1 MKFADRLKI
10 TATGTSAATI
20 TFGAAVPGFRTL
32 AQAIADG
39 AYVVGD
45 TGVPFTIDDGAGN
58 KETSLFTITSAT
70 VLTRTSVRSSSAG
83 GTTPATFTG
92 ATLNVFSAMPADFA
106 SRLIIAAAVTGIY
119 AVDETLTAAYP
130 VGTVG
135 TIQFVRTLLVAPY
148 TRTAIANAVAN
159 AVNSLT
165 YKVTVDDAGCRID
178 VDCSNQVS
186 TVTGGAVPASAVVST
201 VFRSIYTMELSENTS
216 YSNRVAVRDSLRTSI
231 ILRNKNAYPLQY
243 AVSTSTNNIR
253 SAPGAA
259 NFTRLD
265 PGQELYA
272 TGIDQW
278 WIQPLVYTTESLTS
292 SGTTATV
299 KLTNHGLTSG
309 QTISL
314 FSATPSTYRWGG
326 VITVIDANT
335 LTYQTG
341 TADLGAATVQG
352 KFVLTGLM
360 VEVELQGTL

>member
-45 TGVPFTIDDGAGN
+45 TGVPFTVDDGAGN

-92 ATLNVFSAMPADFA
+92 ATLNVFSSMPADFA
-106 SRLIIAAAVTGIY
+106 SRLVIAAAVTGIY

-130 VGTVG
+130 AGTVG

-148 TRTAIANAVAN
+148 TRTAIATAVAN

-186 TVTGGAVPASAVVST
+186 TVTGGAVPAAVASVST
-201 VFRSIYTMELSENTS
+201 VFRSIYTQDLGDNIT
-216 YSNRVAVRDSLRTSI
+216 YNGRVAVRDSLRTSI
-231 ILRNKNAYPLQY
+231 ILRNKNIYPLQY
-243 AVSTSTNNIR
+243 SVSTAINAAKNN
-253 SAPGAA
+253 PG
-259 NFTRLD
+259 NYTKLE
-265 PGQELYA
+265 PGQEVYA
-272 TGIDQW
+272 TDIHQW
-278 WIQPLVYTTESLTS
+278 WIQPFVYTTESLTS
-292 SGTTATV
+292 SGTTATAT
-299 KLTNHGLTSG
+299 LTNHGFNTG
-309 QTISL
+309 QIINLYSV
-314 FSATPSTYRWGG
+314 TPSDYRWGG

-335 LTYQTG
+335 FTFQTSG
-341 TADLGAATVQG
+341 SNIVAATVQA
-352 KFVLTGLM
+352 KFVLQYLT
-360 VEVELQGTL
+360 VEVELQGAL